1 MAARRLELLE
11 ALKVE
16 ILKEYFVN
24 IQCLIMDVSNFESVE
39 NSLTNDLASSVD
51 ILINNAGNS
60 IRDGIFNW

>member
-11 ALKVE
+11 ALKVA
-16 ILKEYFVN
+16 ILKEYSVN
-24 IQCLIMDVSNFESVE
+24 IQCLIMDVSKFESVE

>member
-51 ILINNAGNS
+51 ILINNAGNPL
-60 IRDGIFNW
+60 RDGMFNR